1 MTLKRL
7 LLAIA
12 FTLLFAISALGH
24 AMQGVPFDEPKV
36 DHTLDELVA
45 ARAKLIDRY
54 VVKKGYAWGVS
65 VCGTEDSWNG
75 SQISYLTV
83 YVYEDAAG
91 VFNADLAQFGTRL
104 GDTRIF
110 TVDRIPIFVQQILR
124 PKGKTHERPAKTERD
139 DRQRQRDAHRAS
151 FTLPS

>member
-12 FTLLFAISALGH
+12 FTLLFAVSALGH

-65 VCGTEDSWNG
+65 VCGTEDAFG
-75 SQISYLTV
+75 DQVSYLTV
-83 YVYEDAAG
+83 YVYEEATG
-91 VFNADLAQFGTRL
+91 VFADDLA
-104 GDTRIF
+104 IY
-110 TVDRIPIFVQQILR
+110 
-124 PKGKTHERPAKTERD
+124 
-139 DRQRQRDAHRAS
+139 
-151 FTLPS
+151 